1 MLTGQDIV
9 FISSIEWDFLWQ
21 GPQEIAT
28 RLARAGN
35 RVLYVE
41 NTGVRSPNLRDTN
54 RVVRRLRKWATSLGT
69 DGVREV
75 SPNLY
80 VCAPLVLPPF
90 GARWQ
95 REINRRLLLPLVARA
110 ARKLGMRDP
119 LLWTFLP
126 TDTALDLIRL
136 LRTPRSVVVYYY
148 VDNFSL
154 LTPNV
159 RALERSERKLLE
171 SSDLIFATCKELA
184 AHCARW
190 RDKTH
195 IFPYGVN
202 LDAFPLKANI
212 STNGAH
218 YNSNGNSHTP
228 AAEAAN
234 GKHAPI
240 IGYVG
245 GLHRHVDFEL
255 LEVMARAR
263 PAWTWVYVG
272 TIQTTESDRLAA
284 LPNVRLLGARPH
296 EALADYID
304 GFDVCIVPYLNSPY
318 TQTVVPTKINEYLAV
333 GKPVVS
339 TNIPAVS
346 DFNDRH
352 HVLLTTDTQP
362 ANFLNAIEDALRSP
376 KDATTIA
383 RRREVAT
390 LGDWQTR
397 LEQMSELVEAKI
409 RVKEQ
414 RARKGV

>member
-41 NTGVRSPNLRDTN
+41 NTGVRSPGLRDTN
-54 RVVRRLRKWATSLGT
+54 RVVNRLQKWAGSIGT

-75 SPNLY
+75 APDLY

-110 ARKLGMRDP
+110 ARSLGMRDP
-119 LLWTFLP
+119 LLWTYLP

-136 LRTPRSVVVYYY
+136 LRTNRSVVVYYY

-159 RALERSERKLLE
+159 RQLERSERELLE
-171 SSDLIFATCKELA
+171 SSDLVFATCKELA
-184 AHCARW
+184 ARCAPW
-190 RDKTH
+190 TNKTH

-202 LDAFPLKANI
+202 LDAFPLKESARAA
-212 STNGAH
+212 AH
-218 YNSNGNSHTP
+218 GNSNGDSHTHI
-228 AAEAAN
+228 AES
-234 GKHAPI
+234 PSVEDSPT

-255 LEVMARAR
+255 LEAMARSR
-263 PAWTWVYVG
+263 PSWTWIYVG
-272 TIQTTESDRLAA
+272 TIQTTEGDRLAE
-284 LPNVRLLGARPH
+284 LPNVRLLGAQPH
-296 EALADYID
+296 EALAAYID

-346 DFNDRH
+346 DFNDKH

-362 ANFLNAIEDALRSP
+362 ANFLSAIERALRSP
-376 KDATTIA
+376 QDATTVA
-383 RRREVAT
+383 RRRQVASF
-390 LGDWQTR
+390 GDWQTR
-397 LEQMSELVEAKI
+397 LEQMSELVEDELRAKE
-409 RVKEQ
+409 RSL
-414 RARKGV
+414 RDDGG